1 MLQLTGMAVT
11 LNTSSSDD
19 SGTPNHIYIGVV
31 GKGGGREFALDS
43 PKDDFKTGQQEKFA
57 LGFIFEG
64 GVIDSTTK
72 FPKQSDVGKNNDPA
86 FYPLDMDRVDY
97 VYLRKQGN
105 LTKDSDDA
113 YKLKDVKVVLYGP
126 SAPSKKIFVSANTN
140 PLWIA
145 NEHGHV
151 VYLQETR
158 EG

>member
-1 MLQLTGMAVT
+1 
-11 LNTSSSDD
+11 
-19 SGTPNHIYIGVV
+19 
-31 GKGGGREFALDS
+31 
-43 PKDDFKTGQQEKFA
+43 
-57 LGFIFEG
+57 
-64 GVIDSTTK
+64 
-72 FPKQSDVGKNNDPA
+72 
-86 FYPLDMDRVDY
+86 MDRVDY